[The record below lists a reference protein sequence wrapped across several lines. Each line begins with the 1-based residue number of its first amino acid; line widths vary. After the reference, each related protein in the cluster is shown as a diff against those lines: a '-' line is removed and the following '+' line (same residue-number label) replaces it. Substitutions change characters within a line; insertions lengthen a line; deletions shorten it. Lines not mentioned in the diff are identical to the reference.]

1 MSSSK
6 INWDRPLTENE
17 AAFKDLLVAN
27 LPPVIARHDVDKFT
41 GGWLSPKTL
50 RNDDSKMVGPRSH
63 FKSGKKILYRS
74 AELVEYGI
82 RRFGVIEKEIL
93 L

>member
-1 MSSSK
+1 MGK
-6 INWDRPLTENE
+6 INWDRPLTDNE
-17 AAFKDLLVAN
+17 AAFKDLLIAG
-27 LPPVIARHDVDKFT
+27 LPPVIARHDVDKYT

-50 RNDDSKMVGPRSH
+50 RNDDSRMVGPRSH

-74 AELVEYGI
+74 TDLVEYGI